1 VYCVVLVCLVV
12 CVTGLV
18 IMCIAV
24 WEPGYGAIPP
34 IDLTVVV
41 MIEGPG
47 GVNVGV
53 GRIMLTVGVGL
64 GYLVVVVTVGR

>member
-1 VYCVVLVCLVV
+1 VSSSFVYVV

-18 IMCIAV
+18 MMCIAV

-41 MIEGPG
+41 
-47 GVNVGV
+47 

-64 GYLVVVVTVGR
+64 GYLVVVVTVER

>member
-1 VYCVVLVCLVV
+1 M
-12 CVTGLV
+12 
-18 IMCIAV
+18 MCIAL
-24 WEPGYGAIPP
+24 WAPGYGAMPP

-41 MIEGPG
+41 IIEGPG

-64 GYLVVVVTVGR
+64 G

>member
-1 VYCVVLVCLVV
+1 MYCVVLVCLVV

-41 MIEGPG
+41 
-47 GVNVGV
+47 

>member
-41 MIEGPG
+41 
-47 GVNVGV
+47 

-64 GYLVVVVTVGR
+64 GYLVVVVTVER

>member
-1 VYCVVLVCLVV
+1 M
-12 CVTGLV
+12 
-18 IMCIAV
+18 MCIAP
-24 WEPGYGAIPP
+24 WAPGYGAMPP

-41 MIEGPG
+41 IIEGPG

>member
-18 IMCIAV
+18 MMCIAV

-34 IDLTVVV
+34 IDLTVV
-41 MIEGPG
+41 
-47 GVNVGV
+47 V

>member
-1 VYCVVLVCLVV
+1 MYCVVLVCLVV

-18 IMCIAV
+18 MMCIAV

-34 IDLTVVV
+34 IDLTVV
-41 MIEGPG
+41 
-47 GVNVGV
+47 V

>member
-1 VYCVVLVCLVV
+1 MYCVVLVCLVV

-18 IMCIAV
+18 MMCIAV

-41 MIEGPG
+41 
-47 GVNVGV
+47 

-64 GYLVVVVTVGR
+64 GYLVVVVTVER

>member
-18 IMCIAV
+18 MMCIAV

-41 MIEGPG
+41 
-47 GVNVGV
+47 

-64 GYLVVVVTVGR
+64 GYLVVVVTVER

>member
-1 VYCVVLVCLVV
+1 MYCVVLVCLVV

-41 MIEGPG
+41 
-47 GVNVGV
+47 

-64 GYLVVVVTVGR
+64 GYLVVVVTVER

>member
-1 VYCVVLVCLVV
+1 MYCVVLVCLVV

-41 MIEGPG
+41 M
-47 GVNVGV
+47 NVGV

-64 GYLVVVVTVGR
+64 GYLVVVVTVER

>member
-1 VYCVVLVCLVV
+1 MKCCVVYCVVLVCLVV

-41 MIEGPG
+41 
-47 GVNVGV
+47 

-64 GYLVVVVTVGR
+64 GYLVVVVTVER